1 MGNLSKLL
9 LDQSAQFPSEP
20 LLAPESLTNFLNMHF
35 TEKNTFCD
43 PFCYLLCLP
52 LYFKHR
58 SLHHFIRISLF
69 NAQLLLSLRPEG
81 RGRGGFLLVK
91 RENVKNFA

>member
-1 MGNLSKLL
+1 MGTLSKPL

-43 PFCYLLCLP
+43 PFLLP
-52 LYFKHR
+52 IVFT
-58 SLHHFIRISLF
+58 SLF
-69 NAQLLLSLRPEG
+69 QTSIPAPFHYLMS
-81 RGRGGFLLVK
+81 
-91 RENVKNFA
+91 NFYFP